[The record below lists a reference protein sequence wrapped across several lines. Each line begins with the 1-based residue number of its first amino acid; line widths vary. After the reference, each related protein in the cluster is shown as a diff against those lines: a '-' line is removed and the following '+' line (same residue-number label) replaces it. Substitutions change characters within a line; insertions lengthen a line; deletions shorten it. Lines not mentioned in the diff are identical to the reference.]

1 MYEVKLE
8 ATNSPFNEQQV
19 QQLNEVLATL
29 TQNQKIWLT
38 GYLSATASIGAQ
50 IPEAPAG
57 GVQPPT
63 NVVALPAAA
72 QTKTAKHITILYAS
86 QTGNAGGLAKKY
98 GEQLKQVG
106 FEVNVSSMSDFK
118 TNALKKLDHL
128 LVIASTHGE
137 GEPPDN
143 AISFHSFL
151 YGKRAP
157 KLDHVKFAVL
167 SLGDSSYEFF
177 CKTGQDFDEQLEKL
191 GAQRLVDR
199 MDCDLDYDEP
209 ASKWFDSVKVKLEEG
224 EVSPQTIQE
233 AAPTVLDSGVVYS
246 RKNPFKAEILEKIN
260 LNAEGSNKET
270 IHLEISLENSGI
282 VFEPGDSLAIYPT
295 NNENLVNALINA
307 LGFKA
312 ESSVNVDD
320 RAVTLKEALT
330 DLLEITVLSKPV
342 MQKIGEFTLNE
353 EFHALLS
360 DRESFKNYTH
370 GRDLLD
376 VVEKFAPFSWNEQSF
391 VNVLRKLPARQYSIS
406 SSLAAYP
413 EEVHLT
419 IGAVRY
425 EVDGRE
431 RLGVC
436 STQVAESLEVGDS
449 VRVYV
454 QQNPNFKLPADD
466 KPMIMVGPGTGV
478 APFRSFIQEREE
490 RGAEGKNWLFFGDQ
504 HFVTDFL
511 YQTEWQG
518 WLKSG
523 VLTKLNVAF
532 SRDKEEKVYVQHKM
546 QKHAAEI
553 FEWLEQGAHLYV
565 CGDKDHM
572 AADVH
577 NTLLHIIAEQ
587 GNKTEEEAKQYLED
601 LRKEKRYQRDVY

>member
-1 MYEVKLE
+1 VKLE
-8 ATNSPFNEQQV
+8 VSNSPFNEQQV
-19 QQLNEVLATL
+19 QQLNEVIATL

-38 GYLSATASIGAQ
+38 GYLSATASV
-50 IPEAPAG
+50 
-57 GVQPPT
+57 GVQVTATPNASEQPASNVAVLPT
-63 NVVALPAAA
+63 STAAP
-72 QTKTAKHITILYAS
+72 TSKHITILYAS

-98 GEQLKQVG
+98 GEQLKKAG

-143 AISFHSFL
+143 AISFHSYL

-177 CKTGQDFDEQLEKL
+177 CKTGKDFDEQLEKL
-191 GAQRLVDR
+191 GAQRLIDR
-199 MDCDLDYDEP
+199 VDCDLDYDEP
-209 ASKWFDSVKVKLEEG
+209 AAKWFDSVKLKLQEG
-224 EVSPQTIQE
+224 EVSNQTIQE
-233 AAPTVLDSGVVYS
+233 AAPTVLEASVEYS
-246 RKNPFKAEILEKIN
+246 RKNPFKAEVLEKIN
-260 LNAEGSNKET
+260 LNADGSNKET
-270 IHLEISLENSGI
+270 IHLELSLENSGI
-282 VFEPGDSLAIYPT
+282 TFEPGDSLAIYPT
-295 NNENLVNALINA
+295 NNDVLVNELITALAFNA
-307 LGFKA
+307 DKIVNIDN
-312 ESSVNVDD
+312 ES
-320 RAVTLKEALT
+320 VTLKEALT
-330 DLLEITVLSKPV
+330 NLLEITVLSKPV
-342 MQKIGEFTLNE
+342 MEKIGEFTLNE
-353 EFHALLS
+353 EFHQLLTN
-360 DRESFKNYTH
+360 REAFKSYTN

-376 VVEKFAPFSWNEQSF
+376 IVQKFAPFSWNEQSF

-436 STQVAESLEVGDS
+436 STNVADNLEIGDS

-454 QQNPNFKLPADD
+454 QHNPNFKLPADD
-466 KPMIMVGPGTGV
+466 APVIMVGPGTGI

-511 YQTEWQG
+511 YQTEWQS

-532 SRDKEEKVYVQHKM
+532 SRDQEEKVYVQHKM

-553 FEWLEQGAHLYV
+553 YEWLEQGAHLYV

-587 GNKTEEEAKQYLED
+587 GNKTEEEAQQYLEN
-601 LRKEKRYQRDVY
+601 LRNEKRYQRDVY

>member
-1 MYEVKLE
+1 
-8 ATNSPFNEQQV
+8 
-19 QQLNEVLATL
+19 
-29 TQNQKIWLT
+29 
-38 GYLSATASIGAQ
+38 
-50 IPEAPAG
+50 
-57 GVQPPT
+57 
-63 NVVALPAAA
+63 
-72 QTKTAKHITILYAS
+72 
-86 QTGNAGGLAKKY
+86 
-98 GEQLKQVG
+98 
-106 FEVNVSSMSDFK
+106 
-118 TNALKKLDHL
+118 
-128 LVIASTHGE
+128 
-137 GEPPDN
+137 
-143 AISFHSFL
+143 
-151 YGKRAP
+151 
-157 KLDHVKFAVL
+157 
-167 SLGDSSYEFF
+167 
-177 CKTGQDFDEQLEKL
+177 
-191 GAQRLVDR
+191 
-199 MDCDLDYDEP
+199 
-209 ASKWFDSVKVKLEEG
+209 
-224 EVSPQTIQE
+224 
-233 AAPTVLDSGVVYS
+233 
-246 RKNPFKAEILEKIN
+246 
-260 LNAEGSNKET
+260 
-270 IHLEISLENSGI
+270 
-282 VFEPGDSLAIYPT
+282 
-295 NNENLVNALINA
+295 
-307 LGFKA
+307 
-312 ESSVNVDD
+312 
-320 RAVTLKEALT
+320 
-330 DLLEITVLSKPV
+330 
-342 MQKIGEFTLNE
+342 
-353 EFHALLS
+353 LLS

-436 STQVAESLEVGDS
+436 STQVADSLEVGDS

>member
-1 MYEVKLE
+1 MKLE
-8 ATNSPFNEQQV
+8 VSNSPFNEQQV
-19 QQLNEVLATL
+19 QQLNEVIATL

-38 GYLSATASIGAQ
+38 GYLSATASV
-50 IPEAPAG
+50 
-57 GVQPPT
+57 GVQVTATPNASEQPAS
-63 NVVALPAAA
+63 NVALLPTPTAAP
-72 QTKTAKHITILYAS
+72 TSKHITILYAS

-98 GEQLKQVG
+98 GEQLKKAG

-143 AISFHSFL
+143 AISFHSYL

-177 CKTGQDFDEQLEKL
+177 CKTGKDFDEQLEKL
-191 GAQRLVDR
+191 GAQRLIDR
-199 MDCDLDYDEP
+199 VDCDLDYDEP
-209 ASKWFDSVKVKLEEG
+209 AAKWFDSVKLKLQEG
-224 EVSPQTIQE
+224 EVSNQTIQE
-233 AAPTVLDSGVVYS
+233 AAPTVLEASVEYS
-246 RKNPFKAEILEKIN
+246 RKNPFKAEVLEKIN
-260 LNAEGSNKET
+260 LNADGSNKET
-270 IHLEISLENSGI
+270 IHLELSLENSGI
-282 VFEPGDSLAIYPT
+282 TFEPGDSLAIYPT
-295 NNENLVNALINA
+295 NNDVLVNELITALAFNA
-307 LGFKA
+307 DKIVNIDN
-312 ESSVNVDD
+312 ES
-320 RAVTLKEALT
+320 VTLKEALT
-330 DLLEITVLSKPV
+330 NLLEITVLSKPV
-342 MQKIGEFTLNE
+342 MEKIGEFTLNE
-353 EFHALLS
+353 EFHQLLTN
-360 DRESFKNYTH
+360 REAFKSYTN

-376 VVEKFAPFSWNEQSF
+376 IVQKFAPFSWNEQSF

-436 STQVAESLEVGDS
+436 STNVADNLEIGDS

-454 QQNPNFKLPADD
+454 QHNPNFKLPADD
-466 KPMIMVGPGTGV
+466 APVIMVGPGTGI

-511 YQTEWQG
+511 YQTEWQS

-532 SRDKEEKVYVQHKM
+532 SRDQEEKVYVQHKM

-553 FEWLEQGAHLYV
+553 YEWLEQGAHLYV

-587 GNKTEEEAKQYLED
+587 GNKTEEEAQQYLEN
-601 LRKEKRYQRDVY
+601 LRNEKRYQRDVY

>member
-1 MYEVKLE
+1 MKLE
-8 ATNSPFNEQQV
+8 VTNSPFNEQQV
-19 QQLNEVLATL
+19 QQLNEIFATL

-38 GYLSATASIGAQ
+38 GYLSATALVGAQ
-50 IPEAPAG
+50 STNESTVGEQPSNNAGVLPTAVEKAPS
-57 GVQPPT
+57 
-63 NVVALPAAA
+63 
-72 QTKTAKHITILYAS
+72 KHITVLYAS
-86 QTGNAGGLAKKY
+86 QTGNASKLAKKY
-98 GEQLKQVG
+98 GEQLQKCG

-143 AISFHSFL
+143 AIAFHSYL

-157 KLDHVKFAVL
+157 RLDHVKFAVL

-199 MDCDLDYDEP
+199 VDCDLDYDEP
-209 ASKWFDSVKVKLEEG
+209 AAKWFDTVKAKLQENQ
-224 EVSPQTIQE
+224 VSGQTLQE
-233 AAPTVLDSGVVYS
+233 AAPTVLESSVQYT
-246 RKNPFKAEILEKIN
+246 RKNPFNAEILEKIN

-270 IHLEISLENSGI
+270 IHLELSLENSGI
-282 VFEPGDSLAIYPT
+282 IFEPGDSLAIYPK
-295 NNENLVNALINA
+295 NNENLVNSLIAA
-307 LGFKA
+307 LGFNA
-312 ESSVNVDD
+312 EKSVNVEGEV
-320 RAVTLKEALT
+320 VTLKDALT
-330 DLLEITVLSKPV
+330 NLLEITVLSKQV

-353 EFHALLS
+353 DFHALLA
-360 DRESFKNYTH
+360 DRAAFKSYTH

-376 VVEKFAPFSWNEQSF
+376 IVEKFAPFSWDEQKF

-413 EEVHLT
+413 DEVHVT

-425 EVDGRE
+425 ELEGRE

-436 STQVAESLEVGDS
+436 STHVADNLEIGDH

-454 QQNPNFKLPADD
+454 QQNPNFKLPTDD
-466 KPMIMVGPGTGV
+466 KPIIMVGPGTGV

-511 YQTEWQG
+511 YQTEWQS

-523 VLTKLNVAF
+523 VLTKLDLAF

-553 FEWLEQGAHLYV
+553 FEWLEQGAYFFV
-565 CGDKDHM
+565 CGDKEKM

-587 GNKTEEEAKQYLED
+587 GNKTEEQAKEYLEN
-601 LRKEKRYQRDVY
+601 LRKQKRYQRDVY

>member
-8 ATNSPFNEQQV
+8 VTNSPFNEQQV

-38 GYLSATASIGAQ
+38 GYLSATATVGAQ
-50 IPEAPAG
+50 ASDSPTVSEQPA
-57 GVQPPT
+57 T
-63 NVVALPAAA
+63 NVVELPAPAK
-72 QTKTAKHITILYAS
+72 QQTAKHITVLYAS

-98 GEQLKQVG
+98 GEQLRQAG
-106 FEVNVSSMSDFK
+106 FEVNVASMSDFK

-191 GAQRLVDR
+191 GAQRIVDR
-199 MDCDLDYDEP
+199 VDCDLDYDEP
-209 ASKWFDSVKVKLEEG
+209 AAKWFDSVKLKLQEG
-224 EVSPQTIQE
+224 EVSEQTIQE
-233 AAPTVLDSGVVYS
+233 AAPTVLESSVEYT
-246 RKNPFKAEILEKIN
+246 RKNPFKAEVLEKIN
-260 LNAEGSNKET
+260 LNAQGSNKET
-270 IHLEISLENSGI
+270 IHLELSLENSGI
-282 VFEPGDSLAIYPT
+282 TFEPGDSLAIYPT
-295 NNENLVNALINA
+295 NNENLVNSLISA
-307 LGFKA
+307 LGFDADKT
-312 ESSVNVDD
+312 VTVDD
-320 RAVTLKEALT
+320 QTVTLKDALT
-330 DLLEITVLSKPV
+330 DLLEITTLTKPV

-353 EFHALLS
+353 EFHALLA
-360 DRESFKNYTH
+360 DREAFKNYTH
-370 GRDLLD
+370 GRDLID

-391 VNVLRKLPARQYSIS
+391 VSVLRKLPARQYSIS

-413 EEVHLT
+413 DEVHLT

-436 STQVAESLEVGDS
+436 STQVADNLEIGDS

-454 QQNPNFKLPADD
+454 QNNPNFKLPADD
-466 KPMIMVGPGTGV
+466 KPIIMVGPGTGV

-553 FEWLEQGAHLYV
+553 FEWLEQGASFYV

-577 NTLLHIIAEQ
+577 NSLLHIIAEQ
-587 GNKTEEEAKQYLED
+587 GNKTEEEAKQYLDE

>member
-1 MYEVKLE
+1 MKLE
-8 ATNSPFNEQQV
+8 VTNSPFNEQQV
-19 QQLNEVLATL
+19 QQLNEVFATL

-38 GYLSATASIGAQ
+38 GFLSATSTIEVQA
-50 IPEAPAG
+50 AG
-57 GVQPPT
+57 GSVVSEQPS
-63 NVVALPAAA
+63 NAVAVLPSAVEPA
-72 QTKTAKHITILYAS
+72 TAKHITILYAS

-98 GEQLKQVG
+98 GEQLKNAG
-106 FEVNVSSMSDFK
+106 FEVNVASMSDFK
-118 TNALKKLDHL
+118 TNALKKLDYL

-143 AISFHSFL
+143 AISFHSYL

-177 CKTGQDFDEQLEKL
+177 CKTGQDFDEQFEKL
-191 GAQRLVDR
+191 GAQRFVDR
-199 MDCDLDYDEP
+199 VDCDLDYDEP
-209 ASKWFDSVKVKLEEG
+209 ASKWFDSVKLKLQEG
-224 EVSPQTIQE
+224 EVSQQTVEE
-233 AAPTVLDSGVVYS
+233 AAPTVLETAVEYT
-246 RKNPFKAEILEKIN
+246 RKNPFTAEILEKIN
-260 LNAEGSNKET
+260 LNADGSNKET
-270 IHLEISLENSGI
+270 IHLELSLENSGI
-282 VFEPGDSLAIYPT
+282 TFEPGDSLAIYPT
-295 NNENLVNALINA
+295 NNEQLVNSLISS
-307 LGFKA
+307 LGFDA
-312 ESSVNVDD
+312 EKSVTLEEQTVS
-320 RAVTLKEALT
+320 LKEALT
-330 DLLEITVLSKPV
+330 NLLEITVLSKPV

-353 EFHALLS
+353 EFHALLA
-360 DRESFKNYTH
+360 DRDAFKAYTH
-370 GRDLLD
+370 GRDLVD
-376 VVEKFAPFSWNEQSF
+376 VIEKFAPFSWNEQSF
-391 VNVLRKLPARQYSIS
+391 VSVLRKLPARQYSIS

-425 EVDGRE
+425 EVDGRN

-436 STQVAESLEVGDS
+436 STHVADNLEVGDT

-466 KPMIMVGPGTGV
+466 VPIIMVGPGTGV

-523 VLTKLNVAF
+523 VLTKLDVAF

-546 QKHAAEI
+546 QKHAAELY
-553 FEWLEQGAHLYV
+553 EWLESGATFYV

-577 NTLLHIIAEQ
+577 NTLLHIIAQQ
-587 GNKTEEEAKQYLED
+587 GNKTEEQAKEYLED
-601 LRKEKRYQRDVY
+601 LRKQKRYQRDVY

>member
-1 MYEVKLE
+1 MKLE
-8 ATNSPFNEQQV
+8 VSNSPFNEQQV
-19 QQLNEVLATL
+19 QQLNEVIATL

-38 GYLSATASIGAQ
+38 GYLSATASV
-50 IPEAPAG
+50 
-57 GVQPPT
+57 GVQVTATPNASEQPASNVAVLPT
-63 NVVALPAAA
+63 STAAP
-72 QTKTAKHITILYAS
+72 TSKHITILYAS

-98 GEQLKQVG
+98 GEQLKKAG

-143 AISFHSFL
+143 AISFHSYL

-177 CKTGQDFDEQLEKL
+177 CKTGKDFDEQLEKL
-191 GAQRLVDR
+191 GAQRLIDR
-199 MDCDLDYDEP
+199 VDCDLDYDEP
-209 ASKWFDSVKVKLEEG
+209 AAKWFDSVKLKLQEG
-224 EVSPQTIQE
+224 EVSNQTIQE
-233 AAPTVLDSGVVYS
+233 AAPTVLEASVEYS
-246 RKNPFKAEILEKIN
+246 RKNPFKAEVLEKIN
-260 LNAEGSNKET
+260 LNADGSNKET
-270 IHLEISLENSGI
+270 IHLELSLENSGI
-282 VFEPGDSLAIYPT
+282 TFEPGDSLAIYPT
-295 NNENLVNALINA
+295 NNDVLVNELITALAFNA
-307 LGFKA
+307 DKIVNIDN
-312 ESSVNVDD
+312 ES
-320 RAVTLKEALT
+320 VTLKEALT
-330 DLLEITVLSKPV
+330 NLLEITVLSKPV
-342 MQKIGEFTLNE
+342 MEKIGEFTLNE
-353 EFHALLS
+353 EFHQLLTN
-360 DRESFKNYTH
+360 REAFKSYTN

-376 VVEKFAPFSWNEQSF
+376 IVQKFAPFSWNEQSF

-436 STQVAESLEVGDS
+436 STNVADNLEIGDS

-454 QQNPNFKLPADD
+454 QHNPNFKLPADD
-466 KPMIMVGPGTGV
+466 APVIMVGPGTGI

-511 YQTEWQG
+511 YQTEWQS

-532 SRDKEEKVYVQHKM
+532 SRDQEEKVYVQHKM

-553 FEWLEQGAHLYV
+553 YEWLEQGSHLYV

-587 GNKTEEEAKQYLED
+587 GNKTEEEAQQYLEN
-601 LRKEKRYQRDVY
+601 LRNEKRYQRDVY

>member
-1 MYEVKLE
+1 MKLE
-8 ATNSPFNEQQV
+8 VINSPFNEQQV
-19 QQLNEVLATL
+19 QQLNEVFATL

-38 GYLSATASIGAQ
+38 GYLSATAVVGAQ
-50 IPEAPAG
+50 VTNEPIASE
-57 GVQPPT
+57 QPSG
-63 NVVALPAAA
+63 NVVVLPTPVEKAPS
-72 QTKTAKHITILYAS
+72 KHITILYAS

-98 GEQLKQVG
+98 GEQLQKAG

-128 LVIASTHGE
+128 LVVASTHGE

-143 AISFHSFL
+143 AISFHSYL

-177 CKTGQDFDEQLEKL
+177 CKTGIDFDEQLEKL
-191 GAQRLVDR
+191 GAQRIADR
-199 MDCDLDYDEP
+199 VDCDLDYDEP
-209 ASKWFDSVKVKLEEG
+209 AAKWFESVKLKLQEG
-224 EVSPQTIQE
+224 EVSDQTIQE
-233 AAPTVLDSGVVYS
+233 AAPTVLESSVEYS
-246 RKNPFKAEILEKIN
+246 RKNPFNAEILEKIN
-260 LNAEGSNKET
+260 LNAHGSNKET
-270 IHLEISLENSGI
+270 IHLELSLENSGI
-282 VFEPGDSLAIYPT
+282 TFEPGDSLAIYPT
-295 NNENLVNALINA
+295 NNESLVNSLIAA
-307 LGFKA
+307 LGFDSDK
-312 ESSVNVDD
+312 SVNVDD
-320 RAVTLKEALT
+320 QAVTLKEALM
-330 DLLEITVLSKPV
+330 DLLEITTLTKPV
-342 MQKIGEFTLNE
+342 MQKIGEFTLSE
-353 EFHALLS
+353 EFHEILA
-360 DRESFKNYTH
+360 DREAFKSYTN

-376 VVEKFAPFSWNEQSF
+376 VIGKFGPFSWDEQNF
-391 VNVLRKLPARQYSIS
+391 VNSLRKLPARQYSIS

-413 EEVHLT
+413 DEVHLT
-419 IGAVRY
+419 IGTVRY

-436 STQVAESLEVGDS
+436 STQVADKLEIGDS

-454 QQNPNFKLPADD
+454 QKNPNFKLPADD
-466 KPMIMVGPGTGV
+466 TPIIMVGPGTGV

-511 YQTEWQG
+511 YQTEWQS

-523 VLTKLNVAF
+523 VLTKLDVAF
-532 SRDKEEKVYVQHKM
+532 SRDKAEKVYVQHKM

-553 FEWLEQGAHLYV
+553 FSWLEQGATFYV

-587 GNKTEEEAKQYLED
+587 GNKTEEDAKAYLEE
-601 LRKEKRYQRDVY
+601 LRKQKRYQRDVY

>member
-1 MYEVKLE
+1 MKLDV
-8 ATNSPFNEQQV
+8 TNSPFNEQQV
-19 QQLNEVLATL
+19 QQLNEVFATL

-38 GYLSATASIGAQ
+38 GFLSATALVEPLAINT
-50 IPEAPAG
+50 PAG
-57 GVQPPT
+57 NEQPSNILVLPT
-63 NVVALPAAA
+63 PVEKAPS
-72 QTKTAKHITILYAS
+72 KHITILYAS

-98 GEQLKQVG
+98 GEQLKKAG

-143 AISFHSFL
+143 AISFHSYL

-177 CKTGQDFDEQLEKL
+177 CKTGIDFDEQLEKL
-191 GAQRLVDR
+191 GAQRLVNR
-199 MDCDLDYDEP
+199 VDCDLDFDEL
-209 ASKWFDSVKVKLEEG
+209 AAKWFESVKEKLQDG
-224 EVSPQTIQE
+224 EVSQQTIQE
-233 AAPTVLDSGVVYS
+233 SAPTVLEASVEYT
-246 RKNPFKAEILEKIN
+246 RKNPFNAEILEKIN
-260 LNAEGSNKET
+260 LNAVGSNKET
-270 IHLEISLENSGI
+270 IHLELSLENSGI
-282 VFEPGDSLAIYPT
+282 TFEPGDSLAIYPT
-295 NNENLVNALINA
+295 NNEGLVNTLIST
-307 LGFKA
+307 LGFDA
-312 ESSVNVDD
+312 EKSVNVEDKE
-320 RAVTLKEALT
+320 VTLKDALT
-330 DLLEITVLSKPV
+330 NLLEITVLSKPV

-353 EFHALLS
+353 EFHALLA
-360 DRESFKNYTH
+360 DRDSFKAYTH
-370 GRDLLD
+370 GRDLVD

-413 EEVHLT
+413 EEVHVT

-436 STQVAESLEVGDS
+436 STDVADNLEIGDS

-454 QQNPNFKLPADD
+454 QKNPNFKLPADD
-466 KPMIMVGPGTGV
+466 APIIMVGPGTGV

-490 RGAEGKNWLFFGDQ
+490 RGAEGKSWLFFGDQ

-523 VLTKLNVAF
+523 VLTKLDVAF

-546 QKHAAEI
+546 QKHAAEL
-553 FEWLEQGAHLYV
+553 FQWLEQGATFYV
-565 CGDKDHM
+565 CGDKNHM

-587 GNKTEEEAKQYLED
+587 GNKTEEQAKEYLDD
-601 LRKEKRYQRDVY
+601 LRKQKRYQRDVY

>member
-1 MYEVKLE
+1 VKLE
-8 ATNSPFNEQQV
+8 VSNSPFNEQQV
-19 QQLNEVLATL
+19 QQLNEVIATL

-38 GYLSATASIGAQ
+38 GYLSATASV
-50 IPEAPAG
+50 
-57 GVQPPT
+57 GVQVTATPNASEQPAS
-63 NVVALPAAA
+63 NVALLPTPTAAP
-72 QTKTAKHITILYAS
+72 TSKHITILYAS

-98 GEQLKQVG
+98 GEQLKKAG

-143 AISFHSFL
+143 AISFHSYL

-177 CKTGQDFDEQLEKL
+177 CKTGKDFDEQLEKL
-191 GAQRLVDR
+191 GAQRLIDR
-199 MDCDLDYDEP
+199 VDCDLDYDEP
-209 ASKWFDSVKVKLEEG
+209 AAKWFDSVKLKLQEG
-224 EVSPQTIQE
+224 EVSNQTIQE
-233 AAPTVLDSGVVYS
+233 AAPTVLEASVEYS
-246 RKNPFKAEILEKIN
+246 RKNPFKAEVLEKIN
-260 LNAEGSNKET
+260 LNADGSNKET
-270 IHLEISLENSGI
+270 IHLELSLENSGI
-282 VFEPGDSLAIYPT
+282 TFEPGDSLAIYPT
-295 NNENLVNALINA
+295 NNDVLVNELITALAFNA
-307 LGFKA
+307 DKIVNIDN
-312 ESSVNVDD
+312 ES
-320 RAVTLKEALT
+320 VTLKEALT
-330 DLLEITVLSKPV
+330 NLLEITVLSKPV
-342 MQKIGEFTLNE
+342 MEKIGEFTLNE
-353 EFHALLS
+353 EFHQLLTN
-360 DRESFKNYTH
+360 REAFKSYTN

-376 VVEKFAPFSWNEQSF
+376 IVQKFAPFSWNEQSF

-436 STQVAESLEVGDS
+436 STNVADNLEIGDS

-454 QQNPNFKLPADD
+454 QHNPNFKLPADD
-466 KPMIMVGPGTGV
+466 APVIMVGPGTGI

-511 YQTEWQG
+511 YQTEWQS

-532 SRDKEEKVYVQHKM
+532 SRDQEEKVYVQHKM

-553 FEWLEQGAHLYV
+553 YEWLEQGSHLYV

-587 GNKTEEEAKQYLED
+587 GNKTEEEAQQYLEN
-601 LRKEKRYQRDVY
+601 LRNEKRYQRDVY

>member
-1 MYEVKLE
+1 VKLE
-8 ATNSPFNEQQV
+8 VTNSPFNEQQV
-19 QQLNEVLATL
+19 QQLNEVFATL

-38 GYLSATASIGAQ
+38 GFLSATSTIEVQA
-50 IPEAPAG
+50 AG
-57 GVQPPT
+57 GSVVSEQPS
-63 NVVALPAAA
+63 NAVAVLPSAVEPA
-72 QTKTAKHITILYAS
+72 TAKHITILYAS

-98 GEQLKQVG
+98 GEQLKNAG
-106 FEVNVSSMSDFK
+106 FEVNVASMSDFK
-118 TNALKKLDHL
+118 TNALKKLDYL

-143 AISFHSFL
+143 AISFHSYL

-177 CKTGQDFDEQLEKL
+177 CKTGQDFDEQFEKL
-191 GAQRLVDR
+191 GAQRFVDR
-199 MDCDLDYDEP
+199 VDCDLDYDEP
-209 ASKWFDSVKVKLEEG
+209 ASKWFDSVKLKLQEG
-224 EVSPQTIQE
+224 EVSQQTVEE
-233 AAPTVLDSGVVYS
+233 AAPTVLETAVEYT
-246 RKNPFKAEILEKIN
+246 RKNPFTAEILEKIN
-260 LNAEGSNKET
+260 LNADGSNKET
-270 IHLEISLENSGI
+270 IHLELSLENSGI
-282 VFEPGDSLAIYPT
+282 TFEPGDSLAIYPT
-295 NNENLVNALINA
+295 NNEQLVNSLISS
-307 LGFKA
+307 LGFDA
-312 ESSVNVDD
+312 EKSVTLEEQTVS
-320 RAVTLKEALT
+320 LKEALT
-330 DLLEITVLSKPV
+330 NLLEITVLSKPV

-353 EFHALLS
+353 EFHALLA
-360 DRESFKNYTH
+360 DRDAFKAYTH
-370 GRDLLD
+370 GRDLVD
-376 VVEKFAPFSWNEQSF
+376 VIEKFAPFSWNEQSF
-391 VNVLRKLPARQYSIS
+391 VSVLRKLPARQYSIS

-425 EVDGRE
+425 EVDGRN

-436 STQVAESLEVGDS
+436 STHVADNLEVGDT

-466 KPMIMVGPGTGV
+466 VPIIMVGPGTGV

-523 VLTKLNVAF
+523 VLTKLDVAF

-546 QKHAAEI
+546 QKHAAELY
-553 FEWLEQGAHLYV
+553 EWLESGATFYV

-577 NTLLHIIAEQ
+577 NTLLHIIAQQ
-587 GNKTEEEAKQYLED
+587 GNKTEEQAKEYLED
-601 LRKEKRYQRDVY
+601 LRKQKRYQRDVY

>member
-1 MYEVKLE
+1 MKLDV
-8 ATNSPFNEQQV
+8 TNSPFNEQQV
-19 QQLNEVLATL
+19 QQLNEVFATL

-38 GYLSATASIGAQ
+38 GFLSATALVEPLAINT
-50 IPEAPAG
+50 PAG
-57 GVQPPT
+57 NEQQSNILVLPT
-63 NVVALPAAA
+63 PVEKAPS
-72 QTKTAKHITILYAS
+72 KHITILYAS

-98 GEQLKQVG
+98 GEQLKKAG

-143 AISFHSFL
+143 AISFHSYL

-177 CKTGQDFDEQLEKL
+177 CKTGIDFDEQLEKL
-191 GAQRLVDR
+191 GAQRLVNR
-199 MDCDLDYDEP
+199 VDCDLDFDEL
-209 ASKWFDSVKVKLEEG
+209 AAKWFESVKEKLQDG
-224 EVSPQTIQE
+224 EVSQQTIQE
-233 AAPTVLDSGVVYS
+233 SAPTVLEASVEYT
-246 RKNPFKAEILEKIN
+246 RKNPFNAEILEKIN
-260 LNAEGSNKET
+260 LNAVGSNKET
-270 IHLEISLENSGI
+270 IHLELSLENSGI
-282 VFEPGDSLAIYPT
+282 TFEPGDSLAIYPT
-295 NNENLVNALINA
+295 NNEGLVNTLIST
-307 LGFKA
+307 LGFDA
-312 ESSVNVDD
+312 EKSVNVEDKE
-320 RAVTLKEALT
+320 VTLKDALT
-330 DLLEITVLSKPV
+330 NLLEITVLSKPV

-353 EFHALLS
+353 EFHALLA
-360 DRESFKNYTH
+360 DRDSFKAYTH
-370 GRDLLD
+370 GRDLVD

-413 EEVHLT
+413 EEVHVT

-425 EVDGRE
+425 KVDGRE

-436 STQVAESLEVGDS
+436 STDVADNLEIGDS

-454 QQNPNFKLPADD
+454 QKNPNFKLPADD
-466 KPMIMVGPGTGV
+466 APIIMVGPGTGV

-490 RGAEGKNWLFFGDQ
+490 RGAEGKSWLFFGDQ

-523 VLTKLNVAF
+523 VLTKLDVAF

-546 QKHAAEI
+546 QKHAAEL
-553 FEWLEQGAHLYV
+553 FQWLEQGATFYV
-565 CGDKDHM
+565 CGDKNHM

-577 NTLLHIIAEQ
+577 NTLLHIIAKQ
-587 GNKTEEEAKQYLED
+587 GNKTEEQAKEYLDD
-601 LRKEKRYQRDVY
+601 LRKQKRYQRDVY

>member
-1 MYEVKLE
+1 MKLE
-8 ATNSPFNEQQV
+8 VSNSPFNEQQV
-19 QQLNEVLATL
+19 QQLNEVIATL

-38 GYLSATASIGAQ
+38 GYLSATASV
-50 IPEAPAG
+50 
-57 GVQPPT
+57 GVQVTATPNASEQPAS
-63 NVVALPAAA
+63 NVALLPTPTAAP
-72 QTKTAKHITILYAS
+72 TSKHITILYAS

-98 GEQLKQVG
+98 GEQLKKAG

-143 AISFHSFL
+143 AISFHSYL

-177 CKTGQDFDEQLEKL
+177 CKTGKDFDEQLEKL
-191 GAQRLVDR
+191 GAQRLIDR
-199 MDCDLDYDEP
+199 VDCDLDYDEP
-209 ASKWFDSVKVKLEEG
+209 AAKWFDSVKLKLQEG
-224 EVSPQTIQE
+224 EVSNQTIQE
-233 AAPTVLDSGVVYS
+233 AAPTVLEASVEYS
-246 RKNPFKAEILEKIN
+246 RKNPFKAEVLEKIN
-260 LNAEGSNKET
+260 LNADGSNKET
-270 IHLEISLENSGI
+270 IHLELSLENSGI
-282 VFEPGDSLAIYPT
+282 TFEPGDSLAIYPT
-295 NNENLVNALINA
+295 NNDVLVNELITALAFNA
-307 LGFKA
+307 DKIVNIDN
-312 ESSVNVDD
+312 ES
-320 RAVTLKEALT
+320 VTLKEALT
-330 DLLEITVLSKPV
+330 NLLEITVLSKPV
-342 MQKIGEFTLNE
+342 MEKIGEFTLNE
-353 EFHALLS
+353 EFHQLLTN
-360 DRESFKNYTH
+360 REAFKSYTN

-376 VVEKFAPFSWNEQSF
+376 IVQKFAPFSWNEQSF

-436 STQVAESLEVGDS
+436 STNVADNLEIGDS

-454 QQNPNFKLPADD
+454 QHNPNFKLPADD
-466 KPMIMVGPGTGV
+466 APVIMVGPGTGI

-511 YQTEWQG
+511 YQTEWQS

-532 SRDKEEKVYVQHKM
+532 SRDQEEKVYVQHKM

-553 FEWLEQGAHLYV
+553 YEWLEQGSHLYV

-587 GNKTEEEAKQYLED
+587 GNKTEEEAQQYLEN
-601 LRKEKRYQRDVY
+601 LRNEKRYQRDVY

>member
-1 MYEVKLE
+1 VKLE
-8 ATNSPFNEQQV
+8 VTNSPFNEQQV
-19 QQLNEVLATL
+19 QQLNEVFATL

-38 GYLSATASIGAQ
+38 GFLSATSTIEVQ
-50 IPEAPAG
+50 VAG
-57 GVQPPT
+57 GSVVSAQPSNT
-63 NVVALPAAA
+63 VAVLPSAVEPA
-72 QTKTAKHITILYAS
+72 TAKHITILYAS

-98 GEQLKQVG
+98 GEQLKNAG
-106 FEVNVSSMSDFK
+106 FEVNVASMSDFK
-118 TNALKKLDHL
+118 TNALKKLDYL

-143 AISFHSFL
+143 AISFHSYL

-177 CKTGQDFDEQLEKL
+177 CKTGQDFDEQFEKL
-191 GAQRLVDR
+191 GAQRFVDR
-199 MDCDLDYDEP
+199 VDCDLDYDEP
-209 ASKWFDSVKVKLEEG
+209 ASKWFDSVKLKLQEG
-224 EVSPQTIQE
+224 EVSQQTVEE
-233 AAPTVLDSGVVYS
+233 AAPTVLETAVEYT
-246 RKNPFKAEILEKIN
+246 RKNPFTAEILEKIN
-260 LNAEGSNKET
+260 LNADGSNKET
-270 IHLEISLENSGI
+270 IHLELSLENSGI
-282 VFEPGDSLAIYPT
+282 TFEPGDSLAIYPT
-295 NNENLVNALINA
+295 NNEQLVNSLISS
-307 LGFKA
+307 LGFDA
-312 ESSVNVDD
+312 EKSVTLEEQTVS
-320 RAVTLKEALT
+320 LKEALT
-330 DLLEITVLSKPV
+330 NLLEITVLSKPV

-353 EFHALLS
+353 EFHALLA
-360 DRESFKNYTH
+360 DRDAFKAYTH
-370 GRDLLD
+370 GRDLVD
-376 VVEKFAPFSWNEQSF
+376 VIEKFAPFSWNEQSF
-391 VNVLRKLPARQYSIS
+391 VSVLRKLPARQYSIS

-425 EVDGRE
+425 EVDGRN

-436 STQVAESLEVGDS
+436 STHVADNLEVGDT

-466 KPMIMVGPGTGV
+466 VPIIMVGPGTGV

-523 VLTKLNVAF
+523 VLTKLDVAF

-546 QKHAAEI
+546 QKHAAELY
-553 FEWLEQGAHLYV
+553 EWLESGATFYV

-577 NTLLHIIAEQ
+577 NTLLHIIAQQ
-587 GNKTEEEAKQYLED
+587 GNKTEEQAKEYLED
-601 LRKEKRYQRDVY
+601 LRKQKRYQRDVY

>member
-1 MYEVKLE
+1 MKLE
-8 ATNSPFNEQQV
+8 VTNSPFNEQQV
-19 QQLNEVLATL
+19 QQLNEVFATL

-38 GYLSATASIGAQ
+38 GFLSATSTIEVQ
-50 IPEAPAG
+50 VAG
-57 GVQPPT
+57 GSVVSAQPSNT
-63 NVVALPAAA
+63 VAVLPSAVEPA
-72 QTKTAKHITILYAS
+72 TAKHITILYAS

-98 GEQLKQVG
+98 GEQLKNAG
-106 FEVNVSSMSDFK
+106 FEVNVASMSDFK
-118 TNALKKLDHL
+118 TNALKKLDYL

-143 AISFHSFL
+143 AISFHSYL

-177 CKTGQDFDEQLEKL
+177 CKTGQDFDEQFEKL
-191 GAQRLVDR
+191 GAQRFVDR
-199 MDCDLDYDEP
+199 VDCDLDYDEP
-209 ASKWFDSVKVKLEEG
+209 ASKWFDSVKLKLQEG
-224 EVSPQTIQE
+224 EVSQQTVEE
-233 AAPTVLDSGVVYS
+233 AAPTVLETAVEYT
-246 RKNPFKAEILEKIN
+246 RKNPFTAEILEKIN
-260 LNAEGSNKET
+260 LNADGSNKET
-270 IHLEISLENSGI
+270 IHLELSLENSGI
-282 VFEPGDSLAIYPT
+282 TFEPGDSLAIYPT
-295 NNENLVNALINA
+295 NNEQLVNSLISS
-307 LGFKA
+307 LGFDA
-312 ESSVNVDD
+312 EKSVTLEEQTVS
-320 RAVTLKEALT
+320 LKEALT
-330 DLLEITVLSKPV
+330 NLLEITVLSKPV

-353 EFHALLS
+353 EFHALLA
-360 DRESFKNYTH
+360 DRDAFKAYTH
-370 GRDLLD
+370 GRDLVD
-376 VVEKFAPFSWNEQSF
+376 VIEKFAPFSWNEQSF
-391 VNVLRKLPARQYSIS
+391 VSVLRKLPARQYSIS

-425 EVDGRE
+425 EVDGRN

-436 STQVAESLEVGDS
+436 STHVADNLEVGDT

-466 KPMIMVGPGTGV
+466 VPIIMVGPGTGV

-523 VLTKLNVAF
+523 VLTKLDVAF

-546 QKHAAEI
+546 QKHAAELY
-553 FEWLEQGAHLYV
+553 EWLESGATFYV

-577 NTLLHIIAEQ
+577 NTLLHIIAQQ
-587 GNKTEEEAKQYLED
+587 GNKTEEQAKEYLED
-601 LRKEKRYQRDVY
+601 LRKQKRYQRDVY